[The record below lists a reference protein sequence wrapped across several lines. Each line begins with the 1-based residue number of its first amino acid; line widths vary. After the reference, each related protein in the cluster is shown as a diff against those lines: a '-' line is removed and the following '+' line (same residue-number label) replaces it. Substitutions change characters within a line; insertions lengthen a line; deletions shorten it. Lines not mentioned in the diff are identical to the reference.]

1 LLNASGFI
9 SCITHSEFE
18 NRNTTLFSIFLFASS
33 IISGPNHGPCVDVKQ
48 LASGAL
54 LAIALAPWKARFLA
68 TVHAPGNGA
77 RIPRRD
83 QGQLAEDV

>member
-1 LLNASGFI
+1 MQVGLSPVSLTANLRI
-9 SCITHSEFE
+9 EIQ
-18 NRNTTLFSIFLFASS
+18 LFFPFFLFASS

>member
-1 LLNASGFI
+1 MRVTASGVSYTAKLKVGFFI
-9 SCITHSEFE
+9 LCY
-18 NRNTTLFSIFLFASS
+18 FLFASR

-54 LAIALAPWKARFLA
+54 EAITLTPRKARVLA
-68 TVHAPGNGA
+68 TNRAPGNGA